1 MYLLIHAIIKK
12 LSKKTIFTQKM
23 REINFKNPHRQK
35 HFEFFNSMNHPHFNI
50 TANVDITH
58 LLPYLKKNKLPI
70 TPSIV
75 YLVSRV
81 ANEISEFKWRIREG
95 KVVEHNTVQP
105 SFTVFTDVA
114 DVFSFC
120 TVKYEKEAKVF
131 IQKAFEKSEKM
142 KKDPS
147 FEDEIGRDDFLFL
160 SSIPWVSFTSF
171 KHAMRFHPSDSVP
184 RIVWG
189 KFFESNGRMQMPLS
203 VQVHH
208 AVVDGRH
215 VGYYFQ
221 KIEEVA
227 NAPEIYF
234 GD

>member
-1 MYLLIHAIIKK
+1 
-12 LSKKTIFTQKM
+12 M
-23 REINFKNPHRQK
+23 REVIFKNSHRQK

-50 TANVDITH
+50 TANVEITH
-58 LLPYLKKNKLPI
+58 LLSFLKKNKLPL

-75 YLVSRV
+75 YVVSRA
-81 ANEISEFKWRIREG
+81 ANEIPEFRWRIRDG
-95 KVVEHNTVQP
+95 KVVEHKTVQP
-105 SFTVFTDVA
+105 SFTVFTEVA

-120 TVKYEKEAKVF
+120 TVDYEKEANLF

-142 KKDPS
+142 KTTPS

-171 KHAMRFHPSDSVP
+171 EHAMNHHPSDSVP
-184 RIVWG
+184 RMAWG
-189 KFFESNGRMQMPLS
+189 KFFEINEKIQMPLS

-215 VGYYFQ
+215 VGKYFQ
-221 KIEEVA
+221 KIEEMTA
-227 NAPEIYF
+227 TPEKYF
-234 GD
+234 